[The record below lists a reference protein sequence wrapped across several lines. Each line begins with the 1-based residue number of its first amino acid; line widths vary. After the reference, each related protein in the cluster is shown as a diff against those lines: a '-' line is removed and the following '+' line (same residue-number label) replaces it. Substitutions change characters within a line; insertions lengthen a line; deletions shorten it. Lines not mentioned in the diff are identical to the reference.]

1 MHYSPPICQ
10 FSDNI
15 LYAVHVCGVRAVE
28 REKSGGGRGAM
39 KPAAIIRRLQEI
51 NAVLDCRRTMLHSAV
66 GAHKLMFRASENY
79 GR

>member
-51 NAVLDCRRTMLHSAV
+51 LCIAVLDCMQTHNAAFGSWRP
-66 GAHKLMFRASENY
+66 
-79 GR
+79 